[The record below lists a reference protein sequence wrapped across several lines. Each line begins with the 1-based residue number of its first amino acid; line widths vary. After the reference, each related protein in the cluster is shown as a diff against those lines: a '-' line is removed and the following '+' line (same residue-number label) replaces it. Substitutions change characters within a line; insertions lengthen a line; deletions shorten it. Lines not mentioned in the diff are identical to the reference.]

1 MTLSHFVKRL
11 IFALALLGSL
21 VAHAEGPLRVAVAG
35 EEPFIVKG
43 PPFSGVAVDVWE
55 KIAAANSWT
64 FAYTTY
70 PTVDAGI
77 EAVASGHMDVLVGNV
92 GITKSRLLRVEFSQ
106 PFFRSGLQIMVAEAR
121 PHSIARL
128 GEDLLEIFH
137 MEVFWYVVGAVLIFT
152 ILVYLFESRHN
163 PDFPK
168 KRREGLAEAFYY
180 VISLALTGKSTYKGF
195 PGVLGRLVMV
205 AWMILGII
213 TVAYVTSS
221 ITSSMTLEKM
231 GNRISGPQD
240 LPGKTV
246 AVVTGS
252 SAEHYLR
259 DKGITIYPA
268 PDIASAAQAVLQRN
282 ADAVVDDAP
291 VLQSFDFNHPELPIT
306 EVGPVF
312 APQNYGFALAIGSPL
327 RMPLNQ
333 ALLDLGESRTLVGIF
348 HEYFGSVYQP

>member
-1 MTLSHFVKRL
+1 MALG
-11 IFALALLGSL
+11 ALAHS
-21 VAHAEGPLRVAVAG
+21 AEPLRVALAG
-35 EEPFIVKG
+35 EEPFVVEG

-64 FAYTTY
+64 FQYTFF
-70 PTVDAGI
+70 PTVDDGI
-77 EAVASGHMDVLVGNV
+77 QAVASGKVDVLAGNV
-92 GITKSRLLRVEFSQ
+92 GITKDRLSHVEFSQ
-106 PFFRSGLQIMVAEAR
+106 PFFRSGFQIMVPEAR
-121 PHSIARL
+121 PHSVARL
-128 GEDLLEIFH
+128 GEDLLDIAK
-137 MEVFWYVVGAVLIFT
+137 MQVFWYVAGTVIALTVF
-152 ILVYLFESRHN
+152 VFLFERRHN

-168 KRREGLAEAFYY
+168 QRREGLAEAFYY

-221 ITSSMTLEKM
+221 ITSSMTLEKL
-231 GNRISGPQD
+231 GGRISGPQD

-246 AVVTGS
+246 AIVSGS
-252 SAEHYLR
+252 TAAHYLQE
-259 DKGITIYPA
+259 KGITIFPA
-268 PDIASAAQAVLQRN
+268 GDLASAVDAMMQHK

-291 VLQSFDFNHPELPIT
+291 VLQSYDFNHPELPIT

-327 RMPLNQ
+327 RIPLNQ
-333 ALLDLGESRTLVGIF
+333 ALLDLGESRTLAGIF
-348 HEYFGSVYQP
+348 HEYFGSIYQP

>member
-1 MTLSHFVKRL
+1 MVRSGARILFVL
-11 IFALALLGSL
+11 LALGALAHS
-21 VAHAEGPLRVAVAG
+21 AEPLRVAVAG
-35 EEPFIVKG
+35 EEPFVVKG

-55 KIAAANSWT
+55 KIAAANAWT
-64 FAYTTY
+64 FQYTFF
-70 PTVDAGI
+70 PTVDDGI
-77 EAVASGHMDVLVGNV
+77 QAVAAGKMDVLAGNV
-92 GITKSRLLRVEFSQ
+92 SITKDRLSQVEFSQ
-106 PFFRSGLQIMVAEAR
+106 PFFRSGFQIMVAEAR
-121 PHSIARL
+121 PHSVARL
-128 GEDLLEIFH
+128 GEDLLDITK
-137 MEVFWYVVGAVLIFT
+137 MQVFWYVVGAVIALTVF
-152 ILVYLFESRHN
+152 VFLFERRHN

-168 KRREGLAEAFYY
+168 QRREGLAEAFYY

-221 ITSSMTLEKM
+221 ITSSMTLEKL
-231 GNRISGPQD
+231 GSRISGPQD

-246 AVVTGS
+246 AVVSGS
-252 SAEHYLR
+252 TAAHYLR
-259 DKGITIYPA
+259 NKGVTIFPTA
-268 PDIASAAQAVLQRN
+268 DFASAVEAMIQHK

-291 VLQSFDFNHPELPIT
+291 VLQSYDFSHPELPIT

-333 ALLDLGESRTLVGIF
+333 ALLDLGESRALIGIF